1 MIFMNWK
8 QVSIILIL
16 FEIVLTLVTIFFF
29 NGDIFLMPLNTLAV
43 VAFLVIMGVGI
54 IWGMKFSLD
63 SIKRNFQ
70 KRKKVII
77 IVNLIFV
84 IFIGVAFFVMS
95 SSPKSTLVD
104 FLLMGLFG
112 ALLLVVFT
120 GFSLLLTD
128 DFLVSLRDSY

>member
-1 MIFMNWK
+1 
-8 QVSIILIL
+8 
-16 FEIVLTLVTIFFF
+16 
-29 NGDIFLMPLNTLAV
+29 MPLNTLAV

>member
-1 MIFMNWK
+1 MNWK